1 MPTHVSD
8 PLLDLIKAQGL
19 LDDLQLEEVKEEHA
33 RGGKPVSE
41 ILQDFGFLDMEAQL
55 QIVASHLGTE
65 VIELNQRDL
74 TPEILSAIPADTA
87 RMYKCM
93 PVAVFGSTVQLAL
106 ADPLNPTIIDE
117 LGYVIKKDIV
127 QVVADPADIERAVTR
142 YYGDSQSNVADVLK
156 ELGQDNEIARE
167 TAEAAAAGAA
177 ANLETLANEAPI
189 IRFVNLVLFQAVQD
203 RASDIH
209 FEPFEDEFKIRY
221 RVDGALYEMSPPPKH
236 LALPVI
242 SRLKVMSGLD
252 ISERRMP
259 QDGRISIQ
267 IAGRTIDL
275 RVSTLPTQ
283 FGESVVLR
291 VLDRAAVNLEIK
303 SLGLPKPVE
312 DYVSAAIQ
320 QPNGIFVVTGPT
332 GCGKTT
338 TLYSC
343 LRAVNSIE
351 SKLLTVEDPVEYDIE
366 GIMQVPVNEAV
377 GMTFGKALRAFLRQ
391 DPDIIMLGEM
401 RDLETSQI
409 AIQASLT
416 GHLVLSTLH
425 TNDAPGAVTR
435 LIDMGVEPFLIS
447 STLMAVLGQRLV
459 RTICKKCRTP
469 FEPTESQLSLLN
481 LSPHDVG
488 DKVFYY
494 GRGCA
499 NCNDTGYKG
508 RRGIFELLVASEP
521 IRALINDR
529 APTVVIRQ
537 KAVELGKETKGTVEA
552 ASQTEAAGR
561 IKEMHFFPTKVVE
574 DKGSPAPGA
583 ARKSAAKSAGK
594 GGVSLNFQIKI
605 PGLSGRV
612 KSKVLTTFTRQLATL
627 VQAGLPLLRGL
638 RVLQKQ
644 EKNGNLKS
652 ILGDLAT
659 AIEGGS
665 TFSEALAQHPKVF
678 NRLFVNMVK
687 AGEIGGVL
695 EVVLRRHPQVQGNLS
710 RQPRQRRQFAR
721 IHLFRPGRQRSRQR
735 PLRAHQLLYHCI
747 RHRIQHLHSHQAR
760 MQALA

>member
-156 ELGQDNEIARE
+156 ELGQYNEIARE

-242 SRLKVMSGLD
+242 SRLKVMSGLY

-537 KAVELGKETKGTVEA
+537 KAVELGMVTL
-552 ASQTEAAGR
+552 R
-561 IKEMHFFPTKVVE
+561 E
-574 DKGSPAPGA
+574 DG
-583 ARKSAAKSAGK
+583 
-594 GGVSLNFQIKI
+594 
-605 PGLSGRV
+605 
-612 KSKVLTTFTRQLATL
+612 
-627 VQAGLPLLRGL
+627 LRG
-638 RVLQKQ
+638 
-644 EKNGNLKS
+644 
-652 ILGDLAT
+652 IFDGDT
-659 AIEGGS
+659 TIE
-665 TFSEALAQHPKVF
+665 
-678 NRLFVNMVK
+678 
-687 AGEIGGVL
+687 
-695 EVVLRRHPQVQGNLS
+695 EVVK
-710 RQPRQRRQFAR
+710 
-721 IHLFRPGRQRSRQR
+721 
-735 PLRAHQLLYHCI
+735 YT
-747 RHRIQHLHSHQAR
+747 
-760 MQALA
+760 